1 MGRICRRRIRA
12 SQDIQ
17 TAINDYDD
25 SLQSLPIILSTVG
38 KWMSI
43 HKHLKD
49 KITVLL
55 VDEASLAHA
64 ALILCLSKHNPAFIL
79 EEEEKMASASERLL
93 GKFINMADLQRL
105 KTLLIN

>member
-17 TAINDYDD
+17 PAINDYDD
-25 SLQSLPIILSTVG
+25 WLQSLPIILSTVG

-79 EEEEKMASASERLL
+79 EEEKMASASERLL
-93 GKFINMADLQRL
+93 GKFINMADFRD
-105 KTLLIN
+105 